1 MPNLSASKFTTESKT
16 VTSTSADA
24 SADVI
29 YTVPDNHS
37 AIVRFLHLSNGT
49 NSTKKAY
56 LQFYHNDDTTYHYII
71 NGLSMAGNS
80 IHEVL
85 SGNFFTLHQ
94 KDKITAY
101 IETGMTL
108 DVTISVE
115 EYFDPA
121 RG

>member
-1 MPNLSASKFTTESKT
+1 MPDLSVAKFTTESKT
-16 VTSTSADA
+16 ITSTSADA
-24 SADVI
+24 SADLI
-29 YTVPDNHS
+29 YTVPDNYS

-56 LQFYHNDDTTYHYII
+56 LQFYHNDDTTYHYLI
-71 NGLSMAGNS
+71 NGLSMSGHS
-80 IHEVL
+80 THDVV

-94 KDKITAY
+94 KDKLLSF
-101 IETGMTL
+101 IENGMTL

-121 RG
+121 R